1 MKRTIIYSLL
11 GAGVYIFSLIA
22 MAAAFKPEPVKE
34 AKYPSPTKYVPG
46 TISPKFPLPGKDTA
60 AVWEVLGTYYNP
72 VARQCDATP
81 FITAD
86 GSKIS
91 KSKLK
96 KEQIKWVALSRD
108 LLARWGG
115 PFDYGDTLYVH
126 HTNEHVRGIWVVHDS
141 MNARFRKRM
150 DFLRWTKGKF
160 PGKVRNVLISTKPFY
175 NKR

>member
-22 MAAAFKPEPVKE
+22 TAATFKPEPVKK
-34 AKYPSPTKYVPG
+34 AKYASPTKHVPG
-46 TISPKFPLPGKDTA
+46 TISPKFPLPGKDTV

-86 GSKIS
+86 GSKIN
-91 KSKLK
+91 KSRLK

-160 PGKVRNVLISTKPFY
+160 PGKARNVLISTKPFY